1 MTTLTQKHQATVPKE
16 VREHLHLKP
25 GDKITY
31 SIENER
37 VYIQKLT
44 GLDVPYLRSLEGTLE
59 EWASTEDDKAYAD
72 L

>member
-1 MTTLTQKHQATVPKE
+1 MPKE

-59 EWASTEDDKAYAD
+59 EWASTEDEKAYAD